1 MMRGGAWDDLPAW
14 DEQSGWAAGGAA
26 STNNG
31 GREGRTSSGG
41 HRAHAPNNNDDNNS
55 DGPASPSRPTAP
67 AGGGDAPP
75 PPLVTMNGTLR
86 DLCERIRDRLGDLQ
100 GEWAQFIF
108 VRKNKRTNQP
118 CFFL

>member
-1 MMRGGAWDDLPAW
+1 MRGGAWDDLPAW
-14 DEQSGWAAGGAA
+14 DEQSGWAAAGAA

-31 GREGRTSSGG
+31 GREGRTGSGG
-41 HRAHAPNNNDDNNS
+41 HRAHVPNNNNDNNNS

-67 AGGGDAPP
+67 AGGGDAP

-100 GEWAQFIF
+100 GEWAQFLF
-108 VRKNKRTNQP
+108 V
-118 CFFL
+118 